1 MARLNA
7 AYAQKDLNTLRR
19 LVDELTDG
27 RVFSTAIETISDQ
40 AVLEKRLSRLL
51 ALKAELLTQIET
63 IEQDEAYLWMT
74 AEGDVQE
81 RLMVLREELSKQ
93 KEALICAL

>member
-1 MARLNA
+1 M
-7 AYAQKDLNTLRR
+7 
-19 LVDELTDG
+19 
-27 RVFSTAIETISDQ
+27 
-40 AVLEKRLSRLL
+40 

-63 IEQDEAYLWMT
+63 IEQDEAYLCMT

-81 RLMVLREELSKQ
+81 RLMVLREELMKQ